1 MMSTCLLSGQVPSTG
16 SIQKNGVPAVV
27 PKPRP
32 LGTTGSTKPG
42 SVGASLS
49 SNFVITVTVKEA
61 ERQLGEVSVMT
72 SSSTVKTEVNLD
84 TSSTPQTLSFSGTLQ
99 EMEGGVF
106 NWDYELR
113 FRMPVTSSSV
123 VAAGSQLRTTTV
135 DYQSFSSQGR
145 VQIKIG
151 RSYDL
156 LKAGGRVYS
165 VSILPSTEE

>member
-1 MMSTCLLSGQVPSTG
+1 M
-16 SIQKNGVPAVV
+16 
-27 PKPRP
+27 
-32 LGTTGSTKPG
+32 
-42 SVGASLS
+42 
-49 SNFVITVTVKEA
+49 
-61 ERQLGEVSVMT
+61 
-72 SSSTVKTEVNLD
+72 D

-99 EMEGGVF
+99 EMEGGMF